1 MTKPDTAGAKCVSFA
16 WKTRELEALTR
27 KVKSHDLDQP
37 EVLRLSSFTLG
48 FIMGTSVYI
57 VATGAGYMLFTA
69 GKRIVSA
76 LRR

>member
-1 MTKPDTAGAKCVSFA
+1 MISIN
-16 WKTRELEALTR
+16 
-27 KVKSHDLDQP
+27 P
-37 EVLRLSSFTLG
+37 ESCGLSSFTLG